1 MLPALGLLIGGAA
14 LVYVGAEAAVRGAA
28 GFARSVGIP
37 MFALGALLFGIDL
50 EGLATA
56 VVASARGQPS
66 IAAGEIFGTIL
77 FLYSAAFGAALL
89 LSREPV
95 ASPPPSMVVTPA
107 AALVVAAFAITD
119 QFVDRLEAG
128 LLILLFAAYVA
139 LVVQQGRPARA
150 RAERIEEEA
159 AEAPGGRWLLLGLAL
174 GGLALLYLGATVLVD
189 GGTRLLA
196 ATRLSAGFVGAAV
209 IGVLVSLDEVLL
221 EVLPIRRGTPD
232 LATGNLFGTVAAFC
246 SGVLGVAALVRPMA
260 IDSAA
265 GLAFLGAAVLYA
277 IVATVFLARGR
288 AWRGVGVTV
297 LALYAVWL
305 LAGASL

>member
-1 MLPALGLLIGGAA
+1 MLLALGLLIVGAA

-50 EGLATA
+50 EGLGTA

-95 ASPPPSMVVTPA
+95 VSPPPSMVVTPA
-107 AALVVAAFAITD
+107 AALVVAAFAMTD

-150 RAERIEEEA
+150 RAERIEQEA
-159 AEAPGGRWLLLGLAL
+159 AEA
-174 GGLALLYLGATVLVD
+174 
-189 GGTRLLA
+189 
-196 ATRLSAGFVGAAV
+196 
-209 IGVLVSLDEVLL
+209 
-221 EVLPIRRGTPD
+221 RRGGGGP
-232 LATGNLFGTVAAFC
+232 G
-246 SGVLGVAALVRPMA
+246 
-260 IDSAA
+260 
-265 GLAFLGAAVLYA
+265 
-277 IVATVFLARGR
+277 RGGQ
-288 AWRGVGVTV
+288 RGG
-297 LALYAVWL
+297 
-305 LAGASL
+305 GGG

>member
-1 MLPALGLLIGGAA
+1 
-14 LVYVGAEAAVRGAA
+14 
-28 GFARSVGIP
+28 
-37 MFALGALLFGIDL
+37 
-50 EGLATA
+50 
-56 VVASARGQPS
+56 
-66 IAAGEIFGTIL
+66 
-77 FLYSAAFGAALL
+77 
-89 LSREPV
+89 
-95 ASPPPSMVVTPA
+95 
-107 AALVVAAFAITD
+107 
-119 QFVDRLEAG
+119 
-128 LLILLFAAYVA
+128 
-139 LVVQQGRPARA
+139 
-150 RAERIEEEA
+150 
-159 AEAPGGRWLLLGLAL
+159 
-174 GGLALLYLGATVLVD
+174 
-189 GGTRLLA
+189 
-196 ATRLSAGFVGAAV
+196 VGAAV

>member
-1 MLPALGLLIGGAA
+1 MLLALALLVGGAV
-14 LVYVGAEAAVRGAA
+14 LVYLGAEAAVRGAA

-50 EGLATA
+50 EGLGTA
-56 VVASARGQPS
+56 VVASAGGQPS

-150 RAERIEEEA
+150 RAERIEQEA
-159 AEAPGGRWLLLGLAL
+159 AEAPRSRWPLAGLAL

-189 GGTRLLA
+189 GGTRLLE
-196 ATRLSAGFVGAAV
+196 ATGLSAGFVGAAV

>member
-1 MLPALGLLIGGAA
+1 MLLALGHLIGGAA

-50 EGLATA
+50 EGLGTA

-150 RAERIEEEA
+150 RAERIEDEA
-159 AEAPGGRWLLLGLAL
+159 AEAPAGRWLPAGLAL
-174 GGLALLYLGATVLVD
+174 GGMALLYLGATVLVD
-189 GGTRLLA
+189 GGTRLLS
-196 ATRLSAGFVGAAV
+196 ATDLSAGFVGAAV

-221 EVLPIRRGTPD
+221 EVLPIRRGAPD

-246 SGVLGVAALVRPMA
+246 SGVLGVAALVRPLS

-265 GLAFLGAAVLYA
+265 ALAFLGAAVLYT

-288 AWRGVGVTV
+288 AWRGLGVTV
-297 LALYAVWL
+297 LAAYAVWL
-305 LAGASL
+305 LLAAST

>member
-1 MLPALGLLIGGAA
+1 MLLALGLLVGGAV
-14 LVYVGAEAAVRGAA
+14 LVYLGAEAAVRGAA
-28 GFARSVGIP
+28 GFARAVGIP

-50 EGLATA
+50 EGLGTA
-56 VVASARGQPS
+56 VVASAGGQPS

-89 LSREPV
+89 LSRKPV

-139 LVVQQGRPARA
+139 LVVQHGRLARA
-150 RAERIEEEA
+150 RAERMEHEA
-159 AEAPGGRWLLLGLAL
+159 AEAPRGRWLLAGLTV
-174 GGLALLYLGATVLVD
+174 GGMALLFVGATVLVD
-189 GGTRLLA
+189 GGIRLLA
-196 ATRLSAGFVGAAV
+196 ATGLSAGFVGAAV
-209 IGVLVSLDEVLL
+209 IGVLVSLDEILL
-221 EVLPIRRGTPD
+221 EVLPIRRGAPD
-232 LATGNLFGTVAAFC
+232 LATGNLFGTLAAFC

-265 GLAFLGAAVLYA
+265 GLAFLGAAGLYA

-288 AWRGVGVTV
+288 GWRGLGVTV
-297 LALYAVWL
+297 LAAYAVWL
-305 LAGASL
+305 VAGASL